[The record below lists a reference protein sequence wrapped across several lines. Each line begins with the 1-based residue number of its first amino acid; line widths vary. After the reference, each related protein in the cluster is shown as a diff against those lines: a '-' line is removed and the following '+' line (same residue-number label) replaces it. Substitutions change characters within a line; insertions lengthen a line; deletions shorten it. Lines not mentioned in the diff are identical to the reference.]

1 MRARSIPV
9 LTAVVVG
16 MIAPASCADLVLGIT
31 WSDSWLVSF
40 DPRAGVI
47 SQWHTQ
53 LDPNEDFRGLAY
65 DSRRRVLY
73 ACAQVSKNLYAIN
86 PRSLHV
92 RKIGTLPVPGDV
104 SSLAYDPI
112 SRTLYAAAVN
122 VEESRSQL
130 YAINPSRLGATLIGD
145 LPPRYVNSISYN
157 AHDGCLY
164 AYAVDGGESADS
176 ESHASVVRIDPTDG
190 SLTTLFETPYHT
202 ILGLARIPGADTCYA
217 WINSAGHWYGLVNTD
232 DSSITLLADSDA
244 VGVTS
249 DAMIYRD
256 FFVAAAPPVIPL
268 PGALLLGLIGLGCMR
283 CRPRRQRPSSA

>member
-130 YAINPSRLGATLIGD
+130 YAINPANARATLIGD
-145 LPPRYVNSISYN
+145 LPARYVNSISYN
-157 AHDGCLY
+157 AGDGYLH
-164 AYAVDGGESADS
+164 AYAVDEGESSDS
-176 ESHASVVRIDPTDG
+176 EFHSRVVRIDPADG
-190 SLTTLFETPYHT
+190 SMTTLFETPYHT
-202 ILGLARIPGADTCYA
+202 ILGLAQAPGEDTYYA
-217 WINSAGHWYGLVNTD
+217 WINSAGHWYGLVD
-232 DSSITLLADSDA
+232 IGDSSITLLADSDA

-283 CRPRRQRPSSA
+283 CGPRRQRPSSA